1 MVHVAVPRRPGHEF
15 DPWTFSDLHDLPDD
29 GWRYEIV
36 DGSLTMTPPPGVRHE
51 FVSAQLLLILSRAV
65 PGSHTV
71 LGPVGLDLHPSYRT
85 PDLCVIPRKVVR
97 DDGELVTPA
106 DVLLAI
112 EVVSPGSVTTDR
124 VTKPAQYAK
133 AGIPAYWRVETR
145 PQVSLTGLPHD
156 RLTLRVRPRGL
167 GCWQRRR
174 SRTRSGSCG
183 RGGVGACGGGR
194 CVRSSG

>member
-15 DPWTFSDLHDLPDD
+15 DPWTFSDLHDLPYD

-145 PQVSLTGLPHD
+145 PQVSLTAY
-156 RLTLRVRPRGL
+156 TLRAGEDVYSEL
-167 GCWQRRR
+167 GSWHQ
-174 SRTRSGSCG
+174 
-183 RGGVGACGGGR
+183 GVAHLQQPFF
-194 CVRSSG
+194 VDVPLAELTP